1 MKGFLYIV
9 RTYIRPYK
17 GKAFLNIL
25 FNLLGVIFSLMSMIL
40 IGPFLQ
46 VLFGTQKIVSDPEP
60 WAWTKH
66 AILNN
71 FNYQVGQIIAERGAQ
86 AALLAISILVVVM
99 FFMKTANIYLANY
112 FMAPIRNGVVRDIR
126 NSIYKKLLDLPIGFF
141 TEEKKGDVM
150 ARATQDVQ
158 EIEWSIMASL
168 EKFFRDPINIVI
180 FLTGLFFI
188 SPVLTVFVLFLLPLS
203 ALLIGSIG
211 KNLRKI
217 SSRSQE
223 QMGGLMAFLEES
235 LSGLRIIK
243 AFNAQKSME
252 EVFSDRNE
260 SYTRTMNQ
268 ITRRRYLASPLSEFL
283 GAMVIVVLLAYGGNM
298 VLAGKGVLS
307 AASFIAYIAIFSQLL
322 TPAKSFSTAF
332 YHMQKGLASLDRV
345 NEILMAKNSILE
357 NKNPIVVQSLTEKI
371 EYVNVEFA
379 YREKPVLNNINLLI
393 NKGDCIALIGRS
405 GSGKSTMVDLLPRF
419 YDVNNGEILIDGQNI
434 KNLSILS
441 LRNLIGYVHQ
451 DSLLFNDTFTSNIA
465 FGDPL
470 PDLERVKKAAQMA
483 FAEDFI
489 IQTKDGYDSTIGDRG
504 SKLSGGQR
512 QRISL
517 ARALYLDPE
526 ILILDE
532 ATSALDTESERL
544 VQEALTQV
552 RKNRTTIIV
561 AHRLSTIQHADQIY
575 VFSEGRIVEKGTH
588 EELIRKD
595 GEYLKLYQENVQEK
609 SE

>member
-1 MKGFLYIV
+1 
-9 RTYIRPYK
+9 
-17 GKAFLNIL
+17 
-25 FNLLGVIFSLMSMIL
+25 
-40 IGPFLQ
+40 
-46 VLFGTQKIVSDPEP
+46 
-60 WAWTKH
+60 
-66 AILNN
+66 
-71 FNYQVGQIIAERGAQ
+71 
-86 AALLAISILVVVM
+86 
-99 FFMKTANIYLANY
+99 
-112 FMAPIRNGVVRDIR
+112 
-126 NSIYKKLLDLPIGFF
+126 
-141 TEEKKGDVM
+141 
-150 ARATQDVQ
+150 
-158 EIEWSIMASL
+158 
-168 EKFFRDPINIVI
+168 
-180 FLTGLFFI
+180 
-188 SPVLTVFVLFLLPLS
+188 
-203 ALLIGSIG
+203 
-211 KNLRKI
+211 
-217 SSRSQE
+217 
-223 QMGGLMAFLEES
+223 
-235 LSGLRIIK
+235 
-243 AFNAQKSME
+243 
-252 EVFSDRNE
+252 
-260 SYTRTMNQ
+260 
-268 ITRRRYLASPLSEFL
+268 
-283 GAMVIVVLLAYGGNM
+283 M